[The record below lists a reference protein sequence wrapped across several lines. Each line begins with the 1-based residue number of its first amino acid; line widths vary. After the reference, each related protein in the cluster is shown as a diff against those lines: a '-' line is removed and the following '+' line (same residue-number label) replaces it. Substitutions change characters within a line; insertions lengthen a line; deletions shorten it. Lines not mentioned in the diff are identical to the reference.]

1 MNNRVQDAKGK
12 PQRGDVRSN
21 EIIFRTP
28 AATIDNPPPQPD
40 VFDTTAKIER
50 MGGRVAKFWTG
61 KDTEP
66 RYEALFGSE
75 NYGPMDEAELYW
87 FARGL
92 SR

>member
-1 MNNRVQDAKGK
+1 MNNRAPDAIGK
-12 PQRGDVRSN
+12 PRRRDTGSN

-28 AATIDNPPPQPD
+28 AATIDNPPLQPD

-50 MGGRVAKFWTG
+50 MGGRVAKLWTG

-66 RYEALFGSE
+66 RYEVTFGSE

-87 FARGL
+87 FACGL